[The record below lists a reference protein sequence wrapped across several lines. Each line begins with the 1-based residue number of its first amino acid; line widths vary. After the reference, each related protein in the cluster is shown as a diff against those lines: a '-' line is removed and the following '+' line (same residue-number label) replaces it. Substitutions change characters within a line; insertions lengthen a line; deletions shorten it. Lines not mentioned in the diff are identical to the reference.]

1 MISLDVCSAGA
12 ASPYPAG
19 AICKSSRLHA
29 TGALSAIVSFG
40 VTARSCPFTGLG
52 AEVAR
57 IQGGYANGLQVSTVC
72 VYEGETDGSY
82 MMSYLL
88 FPSGAIIKRKLKKI
102 EPFKPIKF
110 ARWAQEQFIETNRA
124 LQV

>member
-1 MISLDVCSAGA
+1 MCAVQVLPALIPLEPFARAPVYTRQVRSLPSCPLGQ
-12 ASPYPAG
+12 
-19 AICKSSRLHA
+19 
-29 TGALSAIVSFG
+29 